1 MQQYKK
7 GLADMNPSG
16 FSIGPFNP
24 AKIGPFHPAQN
35 GLFHPA
41 LTKCIRPLWWHA
53 SAELKEAGTDDA
65 KIQKHLDAIEYEQTR
80 EIDFSRHMQNE

>member
-41 LTKCIRPLWWHA
+41 LTPFRLSGTSGVPLF
-53 SAELKEAGTDDA
+53 L
-65 KIQKHLDAIEYEQTR
+65 
-80 EIDFSRHMQNE
+80 F

>member
-41 LTKCIRPLWWHA
+41 LTQLFCNSRY
-53 SAELKEAGTDDA
+53 
-65 KIQKHLDAIEYEQTR
+65 AI
-80 EIDFSRHMQNE
+80 H